1 MLPATPPTA
10 AQVDALNRALQ
21 NVGSVRQFAIQD
33 LIRAIPETL
42 LPDEIPELVLAVEYK
57 GTDACLLVATNQRFM
72 FIKDGFFPFS
82 KKKVTAFWNGT
93 IAEVEWH
100 PGRAR
105 HRITIRMGMGRKK
118 EECYGLW
125 GEKFQ
130 SRKMAEHL
138 ASKVAGGSGSI
149 AKDPA
154 TVKTHAID
162 DLNHETVLPA
172 RSADLKRLQGILE
185 EDEMPE
191 QLFSDVEHDDRNGL
205 NVASTLNP
213 FGLLA
218 ISDRRLIFLNK
229 EPLSKLRVESFPYD
243 TIERVEFTKGIMF
256 GSVTIW
262 TNGRVEKF
270 DKLASSEV
278 EGLVEALRERTG
290 VP

>member
-1 MLPATPPTA
+1 
-10 AQVDALNRALQ
+10 
-21 NVGSVRQFAIQD
+21 
-33 LIRAIPETL
+33 
-42 LPDEIPELVLAVEYK
+42 
-57 GTDACLLVATNQRFM
+57 
-72 FIKDGFFPFS
+72 
-82 KKKVTAFWNGT
+82 
-93 IAEVEWH
+93 
-100 PGRAR
+100 
-105 HRITIRMGMGRKK
+105 
-118 EECYGLW
+118 
-125 GEKFQ
+125 
-130 SRKMAEHL
+130 MAEHL